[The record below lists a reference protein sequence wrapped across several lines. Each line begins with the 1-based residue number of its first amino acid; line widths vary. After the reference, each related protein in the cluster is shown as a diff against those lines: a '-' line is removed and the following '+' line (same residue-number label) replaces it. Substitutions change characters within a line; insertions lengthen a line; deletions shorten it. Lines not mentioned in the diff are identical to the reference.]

1 MDTII
6 VDQGQTMY
14 GFFEPQVYCVGN
26 WLEQL
31 ENMKLSCLFALLLVV
46 GATVMFLN
54 ILSPTRASGAYVL
67 LLLDFV
73 TLYFNK
79 ANLQTLFV
87 FIWSCCACISDLIET
102 NSGDKATRIAAV
114 SRKLKENGNRN
125 NIGDMGE
132 VSLTDYDVDPV
143 PTSSKFLEPGP
154 IQHGSPLNPYIPKP
168 PPPGDYD

>member
-1 MDTII
+1 
-6 VDQGQTMY
+6 
-14 GFFEPQVYCVGN
+14 
-26 WLEQL
+26 
-31 ENMKLSCLFALLLVV
+31 MKLSCLFALLLVV

-54 ILSPTRASGAYVL
+54 IFSPTRA
-67 LLLDFV
+67 
-73 TLYFNK
+73 
-79 ANLQTLFV
+79 
-87 FIWSCCACISDLIET
+87 SDLIET

-114 SRKLKENGNRN
+114 SRKLKENGNSN